1 MGSDG
6 GLKRGFW
13 SMGQLD
19 RELAESL
26 LESAR
31 RHAAGPRRSAI
42 LPATEIAA
50 LFFETSTR
58 TRVSFEVAATRLG
71 ATTIH
76 FDSKASSLSKGES
89 LQDTVET
96 IASFGVDGLVVRSS
110 AAGAPQLIAD
120 WTGLKVV
127 NAGDGAHQHPS
138 QALLDLYTLSERLG
152 SLEALSGLR
161 VGIVGDIAHSRVAR
175 SLMEGLNLFGAEV
188 ILIGPAT
195 LMPPIGFGPAA
206 RMSSDFDECL
216 GDLDVV
222 YLLRLQQERIGQGLI
237 PSFGEYVARYSL
249 TRERYRRLKPEVVI
263 MHPGPVYPGMEVDS
277 AVIAA
282 ESSLVRSQT
291 RNGVFVRMAILE
303 AVFGEGG
310 RE

>member
-1 MGSDG
+1 MANDDA
-6 GLKRGFW
+6 LKQGFW

-19 RELAESL
+19 RQGAESL
-26 LESAR
+26 LRRAR
-31 RHAAGPRRSAI
+31 HFASGPRR
-42 LPATEIAA
+42 LDLLDGVEIAA

-71 ATTIH
+71 AAVIN
-76 FDSKASSLSKGES
+76 FDSKSSSLAKGES

-96 IASFGVDGLVVRSS
+96 IASFGVDGMVVRSS
-110 AAGAPQLIAD
+110 AAGAPELISR

-138 QALLDLYTLSERLG
+138 QALLDLFTLSERLG
-152 SLEALSGLR
+152 SLDALSGLK

-175 SLMEGLNLFGAEV
+175 SLMDGLDLFGAETTLV
-188 ILIGPAT
+188 APAT
-195 LMPPIGFGPAA
+195 LMPPRGFAPYVRAT
-206 RMSSDFDECL
+206 SDFDGCL

-249 TRERYRRLKPEVVI
+249 TRERHRRLRPEVVI

-291 RNGVFVRMAILE
+291 RNGVYVRMAILE
-303 AVFGEGG
+303 KVFGAGVME
-310 RE
+310 

>member
-1 MGSDG
+1 MGTEG

-13 SMGQLD
+13 SIGQLD
-19 RELAESL
+19 REVAESL
-26 LESAR
+26 LERAR
-31 RHAAGPRRSAI
+31 RHAKGPRRSDV
-42 LPATEIAA
+42 LQGVEIAA

-71 ATTIH
+71 ATMLH
-76 FDSKASSLSKGES
+76 FDSKSSSLSKGES
-89 LQDTVET
+89 LHDTVET
-96 IASFGVDGLVVRSS
+96 IASFGVDGMVVRSS
-110 AAGAPQLIAD
+110 AAGAPQLMAD

-138 QALLDLYTLSERLG
+138 QALLDLYTLSERRG
-152 SLEALSGLR
+152 SPEALSGLR

-175 SLMEGLNLFGAEV
+175 SLMEGLDLFGAEV
-188 ILIGPAT
+188 TLVGPAT
-195 LMPPIGFGPAA
+195 LMPPVGFRPAT
-206 RMSSDFDECL
+206 RVTSDFDECL
-216 GDLDVV
+216 GELDVV

-237 PSFGEYVARYSL
+237 PSFEEYVARYSL
-249 TRERYRRLKPEVVI
+249 TRERYRRLRSGVVI

-303 AVFGEGG
+303 AVFGDGVLA
-310 RE
+310 